1 MLCFTIIKI
10 GLLFLRLLSTAGEWK
25 CRNSFL
31 VRIERFFIQFNS
43 RHQLTVKSA
52 ESRRDLA
59 FRFFVLNEANRDA
72 NEANRDA
79 NDANRDANEANRDA
93 EVFHSVQFP
102 PSAYSEDCGKQEKSK
117 LSVFLSSDVMLTFH
131 KGFE

>member
-1 MLCFTIIKI
+1 MR
-10 GLLFLRLLSTAGEWK
+10 LLSTVLSTAGEWK

-43 RHQLTVKSA
+43 RHQLTVKIA
-52 ESRRDLA
+52 ESRRNPA
-59 FRFFVLNEANRDA
+59 FRFFVLNE
-72 NEANRDA
+72 
-79 NDANRDANEANRDA
+79 ANRDANEANRDA